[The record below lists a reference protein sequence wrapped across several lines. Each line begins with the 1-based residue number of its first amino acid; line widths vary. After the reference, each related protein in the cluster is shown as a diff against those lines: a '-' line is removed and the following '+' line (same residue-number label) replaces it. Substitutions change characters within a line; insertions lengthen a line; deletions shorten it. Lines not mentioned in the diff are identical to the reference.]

1 MAARQG
7 LVVGTGLVLLF
18 LLPLS
23 LFPLC
28 PAGGPEPAGSD
39 RAVRRTDS
47 PEGVRVSYEWTD
59 AGGRRRTIDLPIRR
73 SELEASEQALGFSLA
88 DLRAFLIDAELKIR
102 REEGLSATDIARL
115 VVSRI
120 SDPEL
125 CRISEDPES
134 DFNFILRTN
143 ASALP
148 GGESEVERV
157 LAAYRRRWEASRK
170 TVCDRLQG
178 RLREYAGAH
187 GMEVTPR
194 GIAVDY
200 RRLVRDSAVRLKP
213 LAEEFRRTC
222 GPSKT
227 DLLAAVYS
235 FVQSIPYEQ
244 APPVEGGRYTAG
256 VEVPLRVLADD
267 RGDCDSK
274 AVLFAALWLD
284 LSKSRTILIQVPE
297 HMLVGVAT
305 PFGDGAGI
313 TIRSTRYL
321 LLEMSCPQRTPPGA
335 VSRYTADALANR
347 DYKYKIVS

>member
-1 MAARQG
+1 MAAKRAR
-7 LVVGTGLVLLF
+7 VVGSVLA
-18 LLPLS
+18 LLSLYPLS
-23 LFPLC
+23 LFP
-28 PAGGPEPAGSD
+28 AGGPERAASD

-47 PEGVRVSYEWTD
+47 PEGVRISYEWTD
-59 AGGRRRTIDLPIRR
+59 ADGRMRTIDLPILR

-88 DLRAFLIDAELKIR
+88 DLRTFLIDAEVKIR
-102 REEGLSATDIARL
+102 REEGLSAPDIARQ

-125 CRISEDPES
+125 CRISEDPEN

-170 TVCDRLQG
+170 TVCGRLQA

-222 GPSKT
+222 GPSKS
-227 DLLAAVYS
+227 DLLAAVHS
-235 FVQSIPYEQ
+235 FVRSIPYEQ

-256 VEVPLRVLADD
+256 VEVPLRVLAED

-274 AVLFAALWLD
+274 AVLFAALWID
-284 LSKSRTILIQVPE
+284 LSNSRTILIQVPE
-297 HMLVGVAT
+297 HMVVGVAM
-305 PFGDGAGI
+305 PFVAGEGVM
-313 TIRSTRYL
+313 IRSTRYL
-321 LLEMSCPQRTPPGA
+321 LLEMSCPQKARPG
-335 VSRYTADALANR
+335 VISQYTADALANR

>member
-1 MAARQG
+1 MAAKRG
-7 LVVGTGLVLLF
+7 LVVGSVLA
-18 LLPLS
+18 LLSLYPLS
-23 LFPLC
+23 LFP
-28 PAGGPEPAGSD
+28 AGGPE

-47 PEGVRVSYEWTD
+47 PEGVRISYEWTD
-59 AGGRRRTIDLPIRR
+59 ADGRMRTIDLPILR

-88 DLRAFLIDAELKIR
+88 DLRSFLIDAELKIR
-102 REEGLSATDIARL
+102 REEGLSAPDIARQ

-125 CRISEDPES
+125 CRISEDPEN

-148 GGESEVERV
+148 GGESEVDRV

-170 TVCDRLQG
+170 TVCARLQA
-178 RLREYAGAH
+178 RFKDYAGEH

-244 APPVEGGRYTAG
+244 APPVEWPRTA
-256 VEVPLRVLADD
+256 A
-267 RGDCDSK
+267 
-274 AVLFAALWLD
+274 
-284 LSKSRTILIQVPE
+284 T
-297 HMLVGVAT
+297 AT
-305 PFGDGAGI
+305 PRPSSSPRSGSIYRIPGPSSSRC
-313 TIRSTRYL
+313 RSTCW
-321 LLEMSCPQRTPPGA
+321 SA
-335 VSRYTADALANR
+335 
-347 DYKYKIVS
+347 